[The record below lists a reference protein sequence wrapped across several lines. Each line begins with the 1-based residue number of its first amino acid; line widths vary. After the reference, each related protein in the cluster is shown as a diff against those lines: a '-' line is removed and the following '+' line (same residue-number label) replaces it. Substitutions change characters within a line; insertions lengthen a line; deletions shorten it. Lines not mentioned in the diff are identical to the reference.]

1 VTNRIDENDLD
12 GVVRYLSSMPT
23 DELEEELAE
32 MLKDLGGD
40 YFYMYYE
47 GVINDMQESDASVLH
62 HNIAEAEL
70 TGN

>member
-1 VTNRIDENDLD
+1 MTNRIDENDLD

-40 YFYMYYE
+40 YFYMY
-47 GVINDMQESDASVLH
+47 
-62 HNIAEAEL
+62 
-70 TGN
+70 